1 MTMTLRCRHICLIA
15 LMTSFYLLVALP
27 LPFLLVD
34 HYSSIAADDPEHSA
48 ADIHVWLEWAAGASL
63 SGAALVLA
71 SAPLPAVPL
80 AVVQVFIPSVFLA
93 SALRSR
99 GPPITI

>member
-15 LMTSFYLLVALP
+15 LVAGFYLLVALP

-34 HYSSIAADDPEHSA
+34 HYSSIAAADPEHSA
-48 ADIHVWLEWAAGASL
+48 VDIHVWLEWAAGASL

-71 SAPLPAVPL
+71 SAPLPALPI
-80 AVVQVFIPSVFLA
+80 AVVQALVPSVFLA

-99 GPPITI
+99 GPPVTI